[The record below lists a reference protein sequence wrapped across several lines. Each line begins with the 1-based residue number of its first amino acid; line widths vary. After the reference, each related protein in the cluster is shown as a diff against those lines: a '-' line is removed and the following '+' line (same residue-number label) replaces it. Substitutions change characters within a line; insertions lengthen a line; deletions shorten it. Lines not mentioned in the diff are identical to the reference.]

1 MIPVSDLCN
10 GKEKWVVQIDLSSY
24 YWHWHFEN
32 YTNTL
37 PKIFWILCIQI
48 QCFWGKVKK
57 KKEKILHVSIGGNC
71 FSLSNLLFLILL
83 LRNLIST
90 QFKIKFI
97 LLIFLYS
104 FIPTRTAKTN
114 WHAPPFISWYKKEI
128 EKIHCMISL
137 MCRKK

>member
-1 MIPVSDLCN
+1 MSCSDWSFILL
-10 GKEKWVVQIDLSSY
+10 LSLAFWKLHKY
-24 YWHWHFEN
+24 F
-32 YTNTL
+32 TQDILNTL
-37 PKIFWILCIQI
+37 YSI